1 MKLSTT
7 AAAVLAL
14 AAAQGANAI
23 DFDFRD
29 FEGLWESAGGPQSDG
44 VLATVTCGATGDFRK
59 AMCELEAVISEE
71 LRLCSSSSAVVKGR
85 WILDQFD
92 ADTGMTDDIMV
103 SMKCCDPARR
113 PRICHDLEDAELQAT
128 MRAGKS
134 NRYVRAI
141 DVTITAPGVTPP
153 TPVVLFV
160 QMRKTAGGFKS
171 YN

>member
-59 AMCELEAVISEE
+59 AMCELEAVMSQE
-71 LRLCSSSSAVVKGR
+71 LRLCPSSPSAVVEGK
-85 WILDQFD
+85 WIMDQFD
-92 ADTGMTDDIMV
+92 ADTGMTDEIMV
-103 SMKCCDPARR
+103 SMKCCNVTCDDPG
-113 PRICHDLEDAELQAT
+113 DAELQAT

-153 TPVVLFV
+153 TLFV
-160 QMRKTAGGFKS
+160 QMRKKAGGFKS